1 MSWFILIFISVNLF
15 SLVGLLDKFFC
26 EKRFKNTYAFAT
38 TVNLLSLIFIFG
50 LSFLTDF
57 SFKLGWPLFF
67 ALVSGPVYF
76 LMWVLWWKSLASGEI
91 SRSAAIFQTSPI
103 FNALLAVIFLGEDL
117 RGFKWLAIFL
127 IVAGAVICSWEKGK
141 TKNGFN
147 RVYLLVIL
155 SALIGAVGNLISK
168 IALRE
173 INPFAIYALSYYVSL
188 PLFLGFLT
196 KQEVLQEIRENLK
209 EKRRFLILF
218 SRSFLAFLAIC
229 FFYLALSSGPLSL
242 IAAING
248 SSPLFVF
255 IYSTLISLFWPKII
269 REELTKSVLFS
280 KTIAII
286 LIVSGVVLINL

>member
-1 MSWFILIFISVNLF
+1 
-15 SLVGLLDKFFC
+15 VGLLDKFFC

-76 LMWVLWWKSLASGEI
+76 LMWFLWWKALRSGEV
-91 SRSAAIFQTSPI
+91 SRLTAIFQTSPI
-103 FNALLAVIFLGEDL
+103 FNALLAVIFLGENL

-127 IVAGAVICSWEKGK
+127 IVAGAIVCSWEKSK
-141 TKNGFN
+141 TTNGFN
-147 RVYLLVIL
+147 KIYLLVIL

-196 KQEVLQEIRENLK
+196 KREVLEEIRENLK
-209 EKRRFLILF
+209 EKRIFLILF
-218 SRSFLAFLAIC
+218 LRSFLAFLAIC

-242 IAAING
+242 IAAVNG
-248 SSPLFVF
+248 SGPLFVF
-255 IYSTLISLFWPKII
+255 LYSTSLSIFWPRII
-269 REELTKSVLFS
+269 KEELSHQVLFS
-280 KTIAII
+280 KALAII
-286 LIVSGVVLINL
+286 LIVSGVVLINF